1 MTLAGILALLQ
12 SAGFLHMLFST
23 LSVLLPQA
31 TKEQPLWFVVRRL
44 IDWAALN
51 VGNAEN
57 LPKKGTLS
65 TGDSTNSPSGPV
77 STLPTLTT
85 PAISPTSDAATLAV
99 TDKQSGDG
107 SDVPKFPN

>member
-1 MTLAGILALLQ
+1 MTIATFIALLQ
-12 SAGFLHMLFST
+12 STGFLHLLFST

-31 TKEQPLWFVVRRL
+31 TKDQPVWFVVRRV

-57 LPKKGTLS
+57 LPKKCTLSPRDAPSQTDSEKTLS
-65 TGDSTNSPSGPV
+65 TL
-77 STLPTLTT
+77 STLPTLPTL
-85 PAISPTSDAATLAV
+85 SPVPVSDTQA
-99 TDKQSGDG
+99 SDG

>member
-1 MTLAGILALLQ
+1 MTLAAFLTLLQ
-12 SAGFLHMLFST
+12 STGFLHLLFST

-31 TKEQPLWFVVRRL
+31 NKEQPVWFVVRRV

-65 TGDSTNSPSGPV
+65 PGPAPAQPIE
-77 STLPTLTT
+77 SESEKTLPTL
-85 PAISPTSDAATLAV
+85 PPV
-99 TDKQSGDG
+99 TVSDKQAGDG